1 MKFEVKSADLFR
13 VMNDALQFASPA
25 GIAPA
30 IESVRIETT
39 PNDAETVNLIGVA
52 TDRFVLGA
60 SRVTAQGDA
69 GIGLALSTDDVKNVL
84 RIAKTVRRDESHR
97 RVTVEVDADTLAA
110 EMQRKRYEQAAG
122 ARVVFTFSTGETITV
137 NTISA
142 DFPRWRQLLTAD
154 IDAMA
159 QPTSGLGVDPLKV
172 AQFAKIAAA
181 KRSPMQLFAGIT
193 TAGGLKP
200 VHVRIGDDFYGLI
213 MPIRSPGGGLFA
225 YESPGWLSA

>member
-1 MKFEVKSADLFR
+1 MKFEVKPADLFR

-30 IESVRIETT
+30 IESVRLETA
-39 PNDAETVNLIGVA
+39 PNDADTVNLIGVA

-69 GIGLALSTDDVKNVL
+69 GIGLTLSTDDAKNVL

-97 RVTVEVDADTLAA
+97 RVTVENDDDGNLAGP
-110 EMQRKRYEQAAG
+110 YYG
-122 ARVVFTFSTGETITV
+122 RVVFTFSTGETITV

-159 QPTSGLGVDPLKV
+159 QSTSGVGVDPLKV

-181 KRSPMQLFAGIT
+181 KRAPMQLFAGIT